1 MQNKISKKSK
11 KATLLLA
18 SIMLAILSSVASM
31 FSGSP
36 QSKVYA
42 DVINDGPG
50 PGSPS
55 PGCPSGPA
63 PCD

>member
-42 DVINDGPG
+42 DIVNSNDAPC
-50 PGSPS
+50 PSSPS
-55 PGCPSGPA
+55 P
-63 PCD
+63 CD